1 MTLTR
6 RTIVLGGSLLLIA
19 RFSFAWGHEGHRVI
33 AKIAAKNLSQ
43 DARKQ
48 VGAILGTGD
57 AGLEAAMANAATWA
71 DEIDKRAT
79 GTGNWHFVNVP
90 VAAPFTVAGLCVAHD
105 CVIDQI
111 GNMSDRLGTNTPGF
125 VLQMPPN
132 PARPM
137 TSQEMAFLI
146 HLVGD
151 IHQRLHAA
159 ANGVRGG
166 NCVNLTQALTHGD
179 GSRATTDLH
188 GAWDVDEVLAVFKAR
203 GDEDATAT
211 ALFQRFKS
219 GAQVQ
224 QLTVPDWARESN
236 DLAKTDVYGKL
247 QIPNHTAP
255 AGQCAPG
262 IAPVNVDQTYLD
274 GNVADVE
281 VQLMRAGIRLSNMLN
296 QICAGNGCQANPGGS
311 PAKP

>member
-1 MTLTR
+1 MKLTKC
-6 RTIVLGGSLLLIA
+6 TIVLVCSLLLIA
-19 RFSFAWGHEGHRVI
+19 RFSFAWGHEGHRVV

-48 VGAILGTGD
+48 VGAILGTND
-57 AGLEAAMANAATWA
+57 AGLEAAMANAATWP
-71 DEIDKRAT
+71 DEIDKQAT

-90 VAAPFTVAGLCVAHD
+90 VAAWFPLGGLCAPPD

-111 GNMSDRLGTNTPGF
+111 GNMSDRLGTNTSGF

-132 PARPM
+132 PPRPM
-137 TSQEMAFLI
+137 TSQELAFLI

-151 IHQRLHAA
+151 IHQPLHTA
-159 ANGVRGG
+159 ANGDRGG
-166 NCVNLTQALTHGD
+166 NCVNLTHALTHGD
-179 GSRATTDLH
+179 GSRATTELH
-188 GAWDVDEVLAVFKAR
+188 AVWDVDEVLAVFKAL

-224 QLTVPDWARESN
+224 QLTALDCARESN
-236 DLAKTDVYGKL
+236 DLAKTDVYQKL
-247 QIPNHTAP
+247 QIPNHTAL
-255 AGQCAPG
+255 GNQCAAG

-281 VQLMRAGIRLSNMLN
+281 LQFMRAGVRLSNILN

-311 PAKP
+311 